1 MVLTFDFLC
10 RIILFEVSMSR
21 ITWRSISQCEE
32 HQNFTDER
40 NEEQSSI
47 SNRAIPLAIIL
58 LLGAAERLSRLA
70 ERLM

>member
-1 MVLTFDFLC
+1 
-10 RIILFEVSMSR
+10 MSR

-40 NEEQSSI
+40 NEEPSSI